1 MQLNLKSRSA
11 LSAVTLLL
19 SSCGHFDGVDRRAEG
34 AKAPRS
40 SRDMSAD
47 EGVIKVGQPYE
58 IAGETYNP
66 ADNAQYDEVGYASW
80 YGEEAGGNPTANGE
94 AFNPAAISAAHATL
108 PMPSYAEITRLDNGK
123 TILVRIND
131 RGPFAKGRIV
141 DLSRGAAQL
150 LGMEGQGAV
159 PVRVRRVNPP
169 EQEKTALRLG
179 QKAADRL
186 DTPDALLVAL
196 RRKLGTAPVVAA
208 SVTPRAPS
216 MRPPPVQRAAP
227 VGRAGASYETPTD
240 KPKNNDRFVIEDGS
254 GRRTTVAPV
263 APSDSGYFIQIA
275 AFSNQARAVSLAKQL
290 GARVEQAGSIWRVR
304 KGPYGDEESARTAL
318 GPIAAKG
325 YRDARVTR

>member
-1 MQLNLKSRSA
+1 MQLNHKRHVA
-11 LSAVTLLL
+11 LGVVMLLL
-19 SSCGHFDGVDRRAEG
+19 SSCGHFDGVDRRADG

-47 EGVIKVGQPYE
+47 EGVTKVGQPYE

-169 EQEKTALRLG
+169 EQEKSALRLG

-196 RRKLGTAPVVAA
+196 RRKLGTAPVAGA
-208 SVTPRAPS
+208 IAPRTPP
-216 MRPPPVQRAAP
+216 MRPTPAPRVAP

-240 KPKNNDRFVIEDGS
+240 KPKSNDRFVVEDGT
-254 GRRTTVAPV
+254 GRREA
-263 APSDSGYFIQIA
+263 APSVAASDNSYFIQIA
-275 AFSNQARAVSLAKQL
+275 AFSNQTRAIALAKQL
-290 GARVEQAGSIWRVR
+290 GARVEQAGNIWRVR
-304 KGPYGDEESARTAL
+304 KGPYNSEESARTAL